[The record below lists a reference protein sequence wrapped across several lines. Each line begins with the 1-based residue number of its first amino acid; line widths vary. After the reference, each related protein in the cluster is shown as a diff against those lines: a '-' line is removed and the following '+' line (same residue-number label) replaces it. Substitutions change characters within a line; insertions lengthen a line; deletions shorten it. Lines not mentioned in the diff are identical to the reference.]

1 MDWNDVDAF
10 CCVIEFGGFTA
21 AAKALSRPKSSVSA
35 SVARLEGELGA
46 RLLQRTTRRVR
57 PTEAG
62 ESLYQDSAAMFQ
74 RLREVRANAMARGKA
89 VTGTLRLAAPYEFG
103 AHHLGAVACRMLARY
118 PELRIDIDVEHG
130 RVDPLDRSYDVV
142 FSYFDADLR
151 DSGRVARRVFA
162 LKRGVFAAPG
172 LLARSPRVSAPQ
184 DLAEL
189 PAIAAPADAEWTFT
203 DSKGSAVSVPIRA
216 RMRSPNADVRRRATL
231 EGIGVSRIVYTF
243 CKDMVADGRLKELLT
258 DYVCSPLRIYALLP
272 GRRLMPPKV
281 RVFLDTLEK
290 ESEKESGPKES
301 GSEPDL
307 RLAQR

>member
-10 CCVIEFGGFTA
+10 CCVIEYGGFTA
-21 AAKALSRPKSSVSA
+21 AAKAMSRPKSSVSA

-62 ESLYQDSAAMFQ
+62 ESLYQDSAGMFQ
-74 RLREVRANAMARGKA
+74 RLREVRANAMARGKV
-89 VTGTLRLAAPYEFG
+89 VTGTLRMAAPYEFG
-103 AHHLGAVACRMLARY
+103 AHHLGAVACRMLTRY

-130 RVDPLDRSYDVV
+130 RVDPLDRSYDIV
-142 FSYFDADLR
+142 FSYFDDPVP
-151 DSGRVARRVFA
+151 DSGRVARRVFE
-162 LKRGVFAAPG
+162 LKRGIFAAPA
-172 LLARSPRVSAPQ
+172 LLARHRRVTVPH

-189 PAIAAPADAEWTFT
+189 PAIASPMDAEWSFT
-203 DSKGSAVSVPIRA
+203 DAKGNALSVPVRP

-231 EGIGVSRIVYTF
+231 EGLGASRIVYTF
-243 CKDMVADGRLKELLT
+243 CKDMVQDGRLKELLT

-281 RVFLDTLEK
+281 RVFLELL
-290 ESEKESGPKES
+290 GP
-301 GSEPDL
+301 
-307 RLAQR
+307 